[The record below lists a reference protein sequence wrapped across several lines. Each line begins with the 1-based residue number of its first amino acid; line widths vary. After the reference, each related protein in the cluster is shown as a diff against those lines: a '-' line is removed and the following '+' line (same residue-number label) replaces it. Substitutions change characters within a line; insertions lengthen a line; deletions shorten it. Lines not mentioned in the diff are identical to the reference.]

1 MTATGVAPRVRLTSA
16 ERPRTP
22 RPERDCL
29 PARRQ
34 PARRTE
40 AGQRLPRKTLTE
52 RAEPPETRG
61 ASATSVTGRRTVIRR
76 WRPFGESSLQTLS
89 VSLASSEKELR
100 SWDA

>member
-40 AGQRLPRKTLTE
+40 AGQRLPRKTLAE

-61 ASATSVTGRRTVIRR
+61 ASAASVTGRRTVIRR

-89 VSLASSEKELR
+89 VSLTSSEKELR